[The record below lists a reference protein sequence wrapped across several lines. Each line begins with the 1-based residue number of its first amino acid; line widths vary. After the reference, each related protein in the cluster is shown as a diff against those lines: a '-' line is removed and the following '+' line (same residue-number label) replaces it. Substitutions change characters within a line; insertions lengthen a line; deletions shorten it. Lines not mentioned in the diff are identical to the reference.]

1 MDKAK
6 LLQGILP
13 FELSFFRSRQARVG
27 HACECT
33 MLDVEN
39 EIETEERVRQAED
52 IFETYGDEIRVM
64 ISLNVKE
71 QSAADDVFQNLFLSV
86 VHKPIPP
93 HIDRIEAYLYRII
106 TNDFID
112 ETRKT
117 NGFHHFVRGYGRHNN
132 HRTTQEAPD
141 DDVIEVEDV
150 RKMLQLIER
159 QLPSREAEAVIRRH
173 VYGSNVSDGAKEMNV
188 DSRTFSRYLSR
199 GKKRIRRLFGKDQE
213 DR

>member
-1 MDKAK
+1 
-6 LLQGILP
+6 
-13 FELSFFRSRQARVG
+13 
-27 HACECT
+27 

-52 IFETYGDEIRVM
+52 IFETYGDEIRAM

-71 QSAADDVFQNLFLSV
+71 QSMADDVFQDLFLSV

-93 HIDRIEAYLYRII
+93 HIDRIGAYLYRII
-106 TNDFID
+106 TNDVID

-117 NGFHHFVRGYGRHNN
+117 NGYHDFVRGYGRHNK
-132 HRTTQEAPD
+132 HQKTQEAPD

-173 VYGSNVSDGAKEMNV
+173 VYGDNIRDGAKEMNV
-188 DSRTFSRYLSR
+188 DSRSFSRYLSR
-199 GKKRIRRLFGKDQE
+199 GKRRIRQLFGKGKE
-213 DR
+213 DG